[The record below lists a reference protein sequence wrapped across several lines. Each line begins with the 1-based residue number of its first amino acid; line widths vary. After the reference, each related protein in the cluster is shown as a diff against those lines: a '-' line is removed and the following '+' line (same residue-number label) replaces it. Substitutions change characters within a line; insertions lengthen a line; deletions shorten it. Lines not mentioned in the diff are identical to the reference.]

1 VSPSEIRRDAREALK
16 GKWGKAVCIVLAFL
30 AVSMLMGFVQGFINE
45 ESIVYTILEVAYVI
59 INVPFSFGLIIS
71 FMKIKR
77 NEEVKT
83 LDFIKDGFLRFG
95 KSWGITWHTFIRL
108 LLPVVCLI
116 LVVILH
122 LVLFFTGV
130 AVQLG
135 TLFSLLYIVLL
146 FTTIIYIA
154 CRALL
159 YVLAYYISFDN
170 PELSSK
176 ECVKKSEELMKG
188 HRGNY
193 FMLELS
199 FIGWSLL
206 AVLTLGIGMLWLT
219 PYMQVA
225 VVCFYEK
232 IISKKETEKA
242 EK

>member
-1 VSPSEIRRDAREALK
+1 MPPSEIRKEAREALK
-16 GKWGKAVCIVLAFL
+16 GKCGKVVCIVLAFL
-30 AVSMLMGFVQGFINE
+30 ALSMLMGFVQGFINE

-77 NEEVKT
+77 NEEVKAW
-83 LDFIKDGFLRFG
+83 DFIKDGFLRFG

-116 LVVILH
+116 LIVILH
-122 LVLFFTGV
+122 LVLFFNGV

-176 ECVKKSEELMKG
+176 ECVKKSAKFMKG
-188 HRGNY
+188 NRGKY
-193 FMLELS
+193 LLLGLS
-199 FIGWSLL
+199 FIGWVVL
-206 AVLTLGIGMLWLT
+206 VILTLGIGILWLM

-225 VVCFYEK
+225 VICFYEK
-232 IISKKETEKA
+232 IIEQKEIEK
-242 EK
+242 